1 MLKRT
6 GTALASASHPGTP
19 LRPKEGE
26 TQAIFSSERLV
37 CSVLHCLFLLVYQS
51 GNVQAVTT
59 LDHAFPARRPAISVE
74 GRNAR
79 VAACVHEVARTPP
92 WVGQPPVPS

>member
-1 MLKRT
+1 M
-6 GTALASASHPGTP
+6 
-19 LRPKEGE
+19 RPKEGE

-59 LDHAFPARRPAISVE
+59 LDHAFRLDGPLSQSRGATR
-74 GRNAR
+74 G
-79 VAACVHEVARTPP
+79 
-92 WVGQPPVPS
+92 